1 MLIIICNLAIQI
13 KSITK
18 IKIIKMTTQEKL
30 DLISIKLFNI
40 KYNDLI
46 NKDRDIVFKQYLKE
60 NAI

>member
-1 MLIIICNLAIQI
+1 
-13 KSITK
+13 
-18 IKIIKMTTQEKL
+18 MTTQEKL

>member
-30 DLISIKLFNI
+30 DVISIKLFNI

>member
-1 MLIIICNLAIQI
+1 MEQNDKRILTELVSNRRNVEE
-13 KSITK
+13 
-18 IKIIKMTTQEKL
+18 EKL
-30 DLISIKLFNI
+30 DVISIKLFNI